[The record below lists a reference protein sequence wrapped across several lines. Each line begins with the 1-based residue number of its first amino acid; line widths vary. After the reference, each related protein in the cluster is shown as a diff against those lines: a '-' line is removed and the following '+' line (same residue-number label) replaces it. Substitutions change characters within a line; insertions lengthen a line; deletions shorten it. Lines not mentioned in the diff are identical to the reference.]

1 MAEATFKYRNTGQVF
16 TTKDAARIKQ
26 WKKNPK
32 WELLSEVKVTRT
44 RKPVEPKIET
54 EE

>member
-1 MAEATFKYRNTGQVF
+1 MAKATFKYQNTGQEI
-16 TTKDAARIKQ
+16 TITDAKRIAQ

-32 WELLSEVKVTRT
+32 WTLLEEEKTPRT
-44 RKPVEPKIET
+44 RKPNVPKEVT

>member
-1 MAEATFKYRNTGQVF
+1 MAKATFKYRNTGQEI
-16 TTKDAARIKQ
+16 TITDAKRIAQ

-32 WELLSEVKVTRT
+32 WTLLDEVKATRT